1 MSLPQRSEDVVVRC
15 LRVGIHHHG
24 DPATVGTDN
33 YAVHLLI
40 AFRLRS
46 CKVSMVSKRILVT
59 GGAGFLGSHLCE
71 RLLRSGCHV
80 LCMDS
85 FLTGSH
91 ANVAPFL
98 AHRNFALITHDIAQP
113 LPAGMEVDEI
123 YNLACPASPPHYQA
137 DPLHTVKTSVYGAIH
152 LLELAQRCGAR
163 ILQASTS
170 EVYGDPEVSPQ
181 TEAYWGHVNP
191 LGPRA
196 CYDEGKRCAETLF
209 FDFHRRHGVAIKVAR
224 IFNTYGPRMQPDDGR
239 VVSNFIVQALRGDSL
254 TVYGDGSQTRSFC
267 YVDDLIEGLLALMA
281 SPLEVTGPI
290 NLGNPTELSM
300 CELADRVLTLTG
312 ARTAVDFRP
321 LPQDDPRQRR
331 PDITRAKH
339 VLGWEPTVPL
349 SVGLEKTVDYF
360 RQLLSATSTTSVDG
374 VVQVMREEGAS

>member
-1 MSLPQRSEDVVVRC
+1 MLLPVA
-15 LRVGIHHHG
+15 RVSASIFMEV
-24 DPATVGTDN
+24 PVPVAADN
-33 YAVHLLI
+33 YAVHLFI
-40 AFRLRS
+40 AFRRS
-46 CKVSMVSKRILVT
+46 FCRASMVSKRILVS

-71 RLLRSGCHV
+71 RLLRSAHHV

-98 AHRNFALITHDIAQP
+98 EHPNFELITHDIAQP
-113 LPAGMEVDEI
+113 LPEGMEVDEI

-137 DPLHTVKTSVYGAIH
+137 DPVHTVKTSVYGAIH

-170 EVYGDPEVSPQ
+170 EVYGDPEISPQ

-191 LGPRA
+191 VGPRA

-209 FDFHRRHGVAIKVAR
+209 FDFHRSHGVAIKVAR
-224 IFNTYGPRMQPDDGR
+224 IFNTYGPRMRPDDGR
-239 VVSNFIVQALRGDSL
+239 VVSNFIVQALRGESI
-254 TVYGDGSQTRSFC
+254 TVYGDGLQTRSFC
-267 YVDDLIEGLLALMA
+267 YVDDLIEGLLVLMA

-312 ARTAVDFRP
+312 ARVAVDFRP

-331 PDITRAKH
+331 PDITRAKD
-339 VLGWEPTVPL
+339 VLGWEPTVTLP
-349 SVGLEKTVDYF
+349 VGLEKTVEYF
-360 RQLLSATSTTSVDG
+360 RQLLSATPTIFLGDMD
-374 VVQVMREEGAS
+374 QAIRKEEAP